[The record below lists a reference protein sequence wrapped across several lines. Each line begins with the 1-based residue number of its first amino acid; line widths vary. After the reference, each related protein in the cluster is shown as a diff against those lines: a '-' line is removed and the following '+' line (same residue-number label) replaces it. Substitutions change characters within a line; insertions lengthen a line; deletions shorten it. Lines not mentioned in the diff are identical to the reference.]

1 MQETLTAFL
10 ASITQPLTKVL
21 GESIVNVLY
30 AVMILIALL
39 IAYKVSKRLI
49 IRAMLSHDR
58 TEAQVRQFMAMWRYS
73 FLLIAIIFVIVSLS
87 GSLAAMGLTVA
98 FISMILGWSLQR
110 PVTGVAAW
118 LMVNLKRDEVTSR

>member
-1 MQETLTAFL
+1 MQDALKAFI
-10 ASITQPLTKVL
+10 AKTGVSITEVV
-21 GESIVNVLY
+21 GESIVSVLY
-30 AVMILIALL
+30 AIMILIALL
-39 IAYKVSKRLI
+39 IAYKVSKKLI
-49 IRAMLSHDR
+49 IGAMLSHKR
-58 TEAQVRQFMAMWRYS
+58 TDPQVRQFMAMWRYS

-118 LMVNLKRDEVTSR
+118 LMVNLKRDEVTS

>member
-1 MQETLTAFL
+1 
-10 ASITQPLTKVL
+10 
-21 GESIVNVLY
+21 
-30 AVMILIALL
+30 MILIALL